1 MKVTI
6 DIKYFAIAI
15 ASFTAAI
22 LLAQGTIQ
30 KFIHFAGV
38 ENEMGCFAMAGLM
51 GTISLLCSF
60 EKRKK

>member
-15 ASFTAAI
+15 ASFSTAI

-38 ENEMGCFAMAGLM
+38 ENEIACFALAGML
-51 GTISLLCSF
+51 GTVSLFCSF